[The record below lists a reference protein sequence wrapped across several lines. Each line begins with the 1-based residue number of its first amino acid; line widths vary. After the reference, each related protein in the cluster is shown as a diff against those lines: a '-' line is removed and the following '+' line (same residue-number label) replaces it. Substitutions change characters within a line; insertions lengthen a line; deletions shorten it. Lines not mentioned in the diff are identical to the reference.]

1 MNYLLSNSPTLST
14 SFTYSTPSTKVI
26 LVRHARTTYN
36 EQGRYQ
42 GSSDESVLTEK
53 GHQDAYS
60 TGLALQKYNF
70 DAIYTSPLTRVQ
82 QTTQAILAAFKQT
95 NNLPP
100 VFIDHKLT
108 EIQMSDW
115 QGLFYQEVKEKFSEA
130 YSCWQ
135 ETPHLFTFN
144 NIFFPVL
151 ELFKQAQQFWQVVLN
166 KHRGQTI
173 LVVAHGGTNRAL
185 ISTAVGLNP
194 KHYHS
199 LQQSNCGIS
208 CLEFSSEDKFGEL
221 KYLNVTNHLGET
233 LPKLKAG
240 KTGWRWILLSN
251 AIAEGVA
258 APIASAYATSVI
270 AEGYL
275 SPAKCERSLLAENI
289 SSYSY
294 VSKLINHNLIDLLLT
309 DNLPKS
315 ELLANNLL
323 VNNNKILH
331 LPMAQNNF
339 LDSWQQTI
347 FTRQRLKNNLESASL
362 VTGLIIAS
370 DKLIT
375 QILHKTLTI
384 NTPLNTANHSA
395 IIHYPYTNNKSIL
408 QGILPLKY

>member
-1 MNYLLSNSPTLST
+1 MKNLLSH
-14 SFTYSTPSTKVI
+14 STPSTKVI

-95 NNLPP
+95 NNLPS

-115 QGLFYQEVKEKFSEA
+115 QGLFYQEVKEKFAEA

-173 LVVAHGGTNRAL
+173 LVVAHSGTNRAL

-194 KHYHS
+194 KYYHS

-208 CLEFSSEDKFGEL
+208 CLEFSSEDKFGQL

-258 APIASAYATSVI
+258 KPF
-270 AEGYL
+270 
-275 SPAKCERSLLAENI
+275 AENI
-289 SSYSY
+289 SSYCY

-309 DNLPKS
+309 DNLPNS

-323 VNNNKILH
+323 VDNNKILH
-331 LPMAQNNF
+331 LPMAQNDF

-347 FTRQRLKNNLESASL
+347 FLRQRLKKNLESASL

-384 NTPLNTANHSA
+384 ITPLNTANHLA
-395 IIHYPYTNNKSIL
+395 IIHYPYTNSKSIL
-408 QGILPLKY
+408 QGILPLKHLKQ